1 LCSSPGLAA
10 RPGTGTRLVA
20 ELTGRGHRAIA
31 VELPAGDDSAG
42 LTEYAE
48 AVLAAVA
55 AAGRE
60 GELVLVAQS
69 MAGLIA
75 PELARRLPASLVVL
89 LNAMVPAPGELA
101 GQWWGNTGQEEARR
115 ALDRREGRPADAEFD
130 PVTYFLHDLPPE
142 LLDEAGGER
151 ARAVRDAVRP
161 PRTGRDLA
169 GRADPGAGRAQPT
182 GSSRWSSNAGSRGS
196 GSRRGGRGAGRAPR
210 GAQLPPRRWPTGW
223 SGTSPSSPRPSR
235 TRPDLVCS
243 DLVPGRTGRVRV
255 RRRRRGEPAAPDQLA
270 RPAGGTARRTA
281 RRPPR
286 AAR

>member
-1 LCSSPGLAA
+1 MTGATFVLVPGAGGSA
-10 RPGTGTRLVA
+10 WYWHRLVA

-75 PELARRLPASLVVL
+75 PELARRLPAALVVL

-101 GQWWGNTGQEEARR
+101 GQWWDNTGQEEARR

-142 LLDEAGGER
+142 LLSEAMANAPKQSGTPFG
-151 ARAVRDAVRP
+151 RP
-161 PRTGRDLA
+161 GPDVTWPDVPIRVLA
-169 GRADPGAGRAQPT
+169 GRADRFFPLEFQRRVARERLGALG
-182 GSSRWSSNAGSRGS
+182 
-196 GSRRGGRGAGRAPR
+196 
-210 GAQLPPRRWPTGW
+210 
-223 SGTSPSSPRPSR
+223 
-235 TRPDLVCS
+235 DVVE
-243 DLVPGRTGRVRV
+243 VPGGHLAALSY
-255 RRRRRGEPAAPDQLA
+255 AAPLA
-270 RPAGGTARRTA
+270 DRLERYLAELTPAVPHPA
-281 RRPPR
+281 
-286 AAR
+286 